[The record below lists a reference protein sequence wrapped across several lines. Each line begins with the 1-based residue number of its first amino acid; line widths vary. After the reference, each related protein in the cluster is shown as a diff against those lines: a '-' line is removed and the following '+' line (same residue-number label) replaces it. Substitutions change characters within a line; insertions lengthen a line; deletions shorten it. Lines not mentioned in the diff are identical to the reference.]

1 MTAQIEN
8 MSFLV
13 LCAKL
18 WKRFTKVAVTNNLE
32 IVQRHFD
39 SKEALF
45 KTGDQKEANGFLS
58 GFDRPQIKV

>member
-1 MTAQIEN
+1 MTTQIEN
-8 MSFLV
+8 MSFLL

-18 WKRFTKVAVTNNLE
+18 WKCFAKVAVTNDLE

-58 GFDRPQIKV
+58 SFDRPQSEV